1 MADESDLQ
9 ARGFRVSEVTARGI
23 NIDHGDTT
31 GLGPFCRLIV
41 NTAAPAL
48 PGVYAWV
55 ASGAVMYVGMAR
67 ELIQIVDGARMNRA
81 YNDYTYVP
89 PSKVRQ
95 MSSPRVR
102 INGLINRA
110 MNDGPVISWWWLALA
125 TVVDA
130 KQMEAK
136 LIGMW
141 EPPWNRTRPSSI

>member
-1 MADESDLQ
+1 MSPTFKREAFGS
-9 ARGFRVSEVTARGI
+9 ARSARGI